1 MHGYFFNARH
11 WHAHRDYVLQILQV
25 NPAVDRY
32 LLTRYAEVALGNSVS
47 VHVRLG
53 YSGEPAKPLIYQ
65 RKFPP
70 KVRISFTGAPPFL
83 STGGIARSNRGVKLG
98 PKHEEVPLG
107 SHFSGGGGSMPSGRN
122 QSTAAPFADTARL
135 RVA

>member
-32 LLTRYAEVALGNSVS
+32 LLARYAEVALGNSVS

-70 KVRISFTGAPPFL
+70 KVRISPQAAPPFL
-83 STGGIARSNRGVKLG
+83 SAGGVESFSHTLDRGLKFG
-98 PKHEEVPLG
+98 PKHEEVAPG
-107 SHFSGGGGSMPSGRN
+107 SDFSGG
-122 QSTAAPFADTARL
+122 
-135 RVA
+135 